1 MTLTNI
7 NIALL
12 MSGFLV
18 FPRWHLDRDAGVRV
32 VLGLGERGDGRR
44 DPLQRP
50 GLRRRAQTG
59 AEGEDGLNL
68 RVWEAARS
76 RRVFILL
83 SGLEPV
89 LTMKARG
96 QTGRS
101 AALHTRIL
109 SHRHPIIPWA
119 LGQLQSG
126 TMRDLAQSSSYRD
139 VCESAV
145 KSESRSCF
153 LMKKTLS

>member
-1 MTLTNI
+1 M
-7 NIALL
+7 
-12 MSGFLV
+12 
-18 FPRWHLDRDAGVRV
+18 
-32 VLGLGERGDGRR
+32 
-44 DPLQRP
+44 
-50 GLRRRAQTG
+50 
-59 AEGEDGLNL
+59 
-68 RVWEAARS
+68 WEAARS

-101 AALHTRIL
+101 AALHTRIV

-126 TMRDLAQSSSYRD
+126 TMRDSAQSSSYRD

-145 KSESRSCF
+145 ESESRYCF
-153 LMKKTLS
+153 LMKKNSVVTLYNKVSLVNEIRQLYSTSTTAFFKSCINFTLRIEFLLTNIDKVWKSFSTTA